1 MKVTPLLFK
10 STFTP
15 STDKT
20 AIGSLPDALS
30 CKVTEERNGEYYL
43 EMTYPAFGQNASLIQ
58 VGSIITAK
66 PCIDKSAEP
75 FRIATIEKHLDGTMN
90 ITAYHISYDMGNIV
104 VMPFTAST
112 LSDALNGLLA
122 NGTPSSSFTFRRM
135 NAGGTKNFA
144 VTSPKPMRSC
154 LMGSEGSIVDIWGVE
169 YDFRSW
175 QVFVYT
181 HRGTEKNITIAYG
194 KNLSAF
200 TETDELGAYDAIVPY
215 AVFGDTT
222 YYITDTNVCAT
233 APVVESSTSY
243 GYPKTIVVDFSDQFT
258 DTAPTDQQLYDL
270 ATAYISGHSTAS
282 TANMATGFV
291 DLQKLL
297 GSVEGINLC
306 DTIYLSVAPYNIEGI
321 KLKVIRTVYDCL
333 LDEYESI
340 QVGDKKV
347 TLADTLATLIGET
360 S

>member
-1 MKVTPLLFK
+1 MKITPLLYK

-15 STDKT
+15 NTDT
-20 AIGSLPDALS
+20 IAIGSLPDALS

-43 EMTYPAFGQNASLIQ
+43 EMTYPAMGMNANLLQ
-58 VGSIITAK
+58 VGLIITAR
-66 PCIDKSAEP
+66 PNIDHGAEP

-90 ITAYHISYDMGNIV
+90 ITAYHISYDLGNVV
-104 VMPFTAST
+104 VMPFSATSLT
-112 LSDALNGLLA
+112 DALTGFVS
-122 NGTPSSSFTFRRM
+122 NGTPANSFTFRRM
-135 NAGGTKNFA
+135 NAGGYANFA
-144 VTSPKPMRSC
+144 VTAPKSLRSC
-154 LMGSEGSIVDIWGVE
+154 LMGSEGSVVDTWPIE
-169 YDFRSW
+169 YDFRGW
-175 QVFVYT
+175 TVFLYT
-181 HRGTEKNITIAYG
+181 NRGSQKNITIAYG
-194 KNLSAF
+194 KNLSSF
-200 TETDELGAYDAIVPY
+200 TETDELGAYDAVVPY
-215 AVFGDTT
+215 AVVNDTT
-222 YYITDTNVCAT
+222 YYITDTAVCAT
-233 APVVESSTSY
+233 APVVQSSTSY
-243 GYPKTIVVDFSDQFT
+243 GYPKTIVVDFSDRFT

-282 TANMATGFV
+282 TANMATSFV

-297 GSVEGINLC
+297 GSVEDINLC

-321 KLKVIRTVYDCL
+321 KLKVVRTVYDCL